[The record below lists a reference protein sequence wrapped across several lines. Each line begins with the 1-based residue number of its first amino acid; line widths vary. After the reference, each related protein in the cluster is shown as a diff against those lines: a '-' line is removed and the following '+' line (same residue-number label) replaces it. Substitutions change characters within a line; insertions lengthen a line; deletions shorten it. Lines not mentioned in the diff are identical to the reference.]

1 VRILEVLTRSEQTV
15 GQIALA
21 LQSEPSLIS
30 KHLQVLHHAGLVG
43 RRREANTVRYWISSP
58 RMSDYLRYL
67 AAPNLPLASIGH
79 TGGVVIADRRI
90 HSIAAAAA
98 GKRPVESKTP
108 TGLPLVE
115 NARVQSY
122 RLIEWCLVENEDTFE
137 RVSCS
142 IYEMTSISPKGVPVS
157 TFADLYSSP
166 SSMVVISLARSVR
179 AIDNM
184 PSPRPARTST
194 AEAPPTPSGHAVSEN
209 VQRISDLEAAARRE
223 LTRSERISKAVTDFA
238 GSLRFVVLHVVV
250 FGGWALWNMLLPG
263 WLRFDPYPFGLMT
276 MLVSLEGVF
285 LATFVLITQN
295 RMMMHTERRDHLGL
309 QVSMLTEQELTI
321 TLRMLRQ
328 LCENAGIPRESEQ
341 QQRVED
347 LMQETNVYEV
357 MQRLDEELPKD

>member
-1 VRILEVLTRSEQTV
+1 
-15 GQIALA
+15 
-21 LQSEPSLIS
+21 
-30 KHLQVLHHAGLVG
+30 
-43 RRREANTVRYWISSP
+43 
-58 RMSDYLRYL
+58 
-67 AAPNLPLASIGH
+67 
-79 TGGVVIADRRI
+79 
-90 HSIAAAAA
+90 
-98 GKRPVESKTP
+98 
-108 TGLPLVE
+108 
-115 NARVQSY
+115 
-122 RLIEWCLVENEDTFE
+122 
-137 RVSCS
+137 
-142 IYEMTSISPKGVPVS
+142 
-157 TFADLYSSP
+157 
-166 SSMVVISLARSVR
+166 
-179 AIDNM
+179 M
-184 PSPRPARTST
+184 PSPQPPRTS
-194 AEAPPTPSGHAVSEN
+194 ADELPSTPSTHAVSEN

-250 FGGWALWNMLLPG
+250 FGGWALWNTLLPG

-328 LCENAGIPRESEQ
+328 LCENAGIPAESEQ

-357 MQRLDEELPKD
+357 MQRLDAELPKD